1 MATSHTWLF
10 SGLNETGAACPP
22 ILTGVQVFHFLRHP
36 TSMPVPR
43 LDASRYP
50 VAATRLRKN
59 KEPHT
64 EVGKIGLFVLIKPSE
79 EAKTWAKTK
88 NKTGNSLEKK

>member
-1 MATSHTWLF
+1 MSTHPHR
-10 SGLNETGAACPP
+10 GAGFQFPLPHYPYACPK
-22 ILTGVQVFHFLRHP
+22 TGCQQVPNSSTTLRE
-36 TSMPVPR
+36 
-43 LDASRYP
+43 
-50 VAATRLRKN
+50 N